1 MNFKLHNIVAATLA
15 GSLLM
20 GFGVNA
26 MADSTDDIVN
36 ALIAKGVLTEEEGAL
51 LMKGRAGEKEA
62 AAEKKLTAV
71 SGKMKDGAIG
81 LESGDGKNSIQLT
94 GRIHFDYRNSDI
106 NDFSKVPEGKNTAFG
121 NDTDTSTAAD
131 QFELRRARIGVKG
144 KLYEHFD
151 YELVTNVIGGSAN
164 LVDVA
169 WINAGMFKPVQ
180 LRVGQFKQPFN
191 LEEYGTS
198 SNNLDFMERSYINQI
213 TPAKKIG
220 AMIHGLP
227 TPGVTYAASVY
238 QQNNFGETDS
248 QTDGKGFAGRATVN
262 FAELMGMKESIF
274 HLGLAGFDSEYGVVP
289 SSSGNTSGAASQDTR
304 GTLFSFRSGGRGLNN
319 AYRAQIAGDKLPT
332 ASYGTNSPTSAEVDN
347 KAYGLEAI
355 AANGPFKFQAE
366 YMKSQ
371 FDAQHKNTGN
381 RVEADVKTYYAEAL
395 WMLTGENYADA
406 YKNGGWGSI
415 KPKSIFDVTTGSG
428 KGAWELGLRFDQ
440 FDVDNTSIVGSNVS
454 RFQGATSNQAAG
466 NLNTNN
472 TVGNNA
478 TNGGAKTYTAGIKW
492 ILNPNMRVLLNYS
505 HTKFDESFRP
515 IDVQNVQ
522 AVGVNAAPALG
533 NAGAVA
539 AVTPVGSTNA
549 NVKSVDSE
557 DLIMLRAQLSF

>member
-1 MNFKLHNIVAATLA
+1 MSFKLHNLVAATLA

-71 SGKMKDGAIG
+71 SGKIKDGAIG

-94 GRIHFDYRNSDI
+94 GRVHFDYRNSDI
-106 NDFSKVPEGKNTAFG
+106 DDFSKVSEGVGTAFSR
-121 NDTDTSTAAD
+121 DTDTSTAAD

-151 YELVTNVIGGSAN
+151 YELVTNVIGSSAN

-169 WINAGMFKPVQ
+169 YINAGMFKPVQ

-198 SNNLDFMERSYINQI
+198 SNNIDFMERSYINQI

-220 AMIHGLP
+220 AMVHGLP
-227 TPGVTYAASVY
+227 TTGVTYAASVF

-248 QTDGKGFAGRATVN
+248 QTDGKGFAGRGTIN
-262 FAELMGMKESIF
+262 FAEIAGWKESIL
-274 HLGLAGFDSEYGVVP
+274 HIGLAGFDSEYGLVP
-289 SSSGNTSGAASQDTR
+289 TSSGNTSSAPSNTTR

-319 AYRAQIAGDKLPT
+319 AYRAQIAGDNTPG
-332 ASYGTNSPTSAEVDN
+332 GTNAAGYGINSATSAQVDN
-347 KAYGLEAI
+347 KAYGLEVI
-355 AANGPFKFQAE
+355 AANGPFKFQSE
-366 YMKSQ
+366 YMKSD
-371 FDAQHKNTGN
+371 FDAKHENTGN
-381 RVEADVKTYYAEAL
+381 RVQADVKTYYAEAL
-395 WMLTGENYADA
+395 WMITGENYADA

-415 KPKSIFDVTTGSG
+415 KPKSIFDITTGNG
-428 KGAWELGLRFDQ
+428 KGAWELGLRYEQ
-440 FDVDNTSIVGSNVS
+440 FDVDNTSIVGSSNS
-454 RFQGATSNQAAG
+454 RFQGATSNQAAA

-472 TVGNNA
+472 TLGDNK
-478 TNGGAKTYTAGIKW
+478 TDGGAKTYTAGIKW

-505 HTKFDESFRP
+505 HTKFDNAFRP
-515 IDVQNVQ
+515 IDVQ
-522 AVGVNAAPALG
+522 
-533 NAGAVA
+533 AVA
-539 AVTPVGSTNA
+539 ANNA
-549 NVKSVDSE
+549 SIKTVDSE
-557 DLIMLRAQLSF
+557 DLIMLRTQLSF